1 VGGPSAKRTFDLVGA
16 GLLLVLTSP
25 LIALM
30 AVAIRVDSPGPTFFV
45 QRRVGLG
52 GREFRMFKFRSM
64 CADAEARLSSLAHL
78 NVGGS
83 RLVRIPDDPRVTRL
97 GAVLRRTSLDE
108 LPQFLNVIRGEMSL
122 VGPRPQAPNEI
133 AQYSA
138 RQRRRL
144 SVLPGITGLWQ
155 VTARDN
161 PSFDEWV
168 RLDLEYIDTWSLW
181 LDMKILLLT
190 SWVVLRSARRR
201 TGEIH

>member
-1 VGGPSAKRTFDLVGA
+1 MLSPKRAFDLVGA
-16 GLLLVLTSP
+16 GLLLLLVSP
-25 LIALM
+25 LM
-30 AVAIRVDSPGPTFFV
+30 AVMAVAVRLDSPGPTLFV
-45 QRRVGLG
+45 QRRVGLN
-52 GREFRMFKFRSM
+52 GREFQMFKFRSM
-64 CADAEARLSSLAHL
+64 CVDAEAQLPSLAHL

-83 RLVRIPDDPRVTRL
+83 RLIRIRHDPRVTRL
-97 GAVLRRTSLDE
+97 GALLRRTSLDE

-122 VGPRPQAPNEI
+122 VGPRPQAPNEV
-133 AQYSA
+133 AMYSDE
-138 RQRRRL
+138 QRERL

-168 RLDLEYIDTWSLW
+168 RLDREYIDSWSLL

-190 SWVVLRSARRR
+190 PWVVVRSASRR

>member
-1 VGGPSAKRTFDLVGA
+1 MIASPVVGA
-16 GLLLVLTSP
+16 
-25 LIALM
+25 IALK
-30 AVAIRVDSPGPTFFV
+30 IRLEGDGPIFYGG
-45 QRRVGLG
+45 RRIGLG
-52 GREFRMFKFRSM
+52 GREFRMYKFRSM

-83 RLVRIPDDPRVTRL
+83 QLVRIPNDPRVTRL
-97 GAVLRRTSLDE
+97 GAILRRTSLDE
-108 LPQFLNVIRGEMSL
+108 LPQFLNVIRGQMSL
-122 VGPRPQAPNEI
+122 VGPRPQAPNEV

-144 SVLPGITGLWQ
+144 SALPGITGLWQ

-190 SWVVLRSARRR
+190 TWVVLRSASRR